1 MKQPLS
7 IAGLEITGPLNP
19 RYAEILSADACAFL
33 AGLFEKFG
41 PRRRELLAK
50 RVDRQREI
58 DAGRLPLFLP
68 ETVEIRSGDWR
79 VPPPPAD
86 LVDRRTE
93 ITGPV
98 ERKMA
103 INALNS
109 GAQCWMA
116 DFEDANSPTWENC
129 LEGQINMRDAARR
142 TLSFTS
148 PEGKAYALKEKIA
161 TIIAR
166 PRGWH
171 MEEKHVLHAGKR
183 VSASLFDWGLYFF
196 HNAEALIA
204 RGSGPYFYL
213 PKLESHLEARLWND
227 VFVHAQA
234 ALGIPRGTVRAT
246 VLIET
251 ILGCFEAEEILY
263 ELREHASG
271 LNCGRWDYMFSFV
284 KKFRN
289 RPEYVF
295 PDRTLITMTVP
306 FLRAYCF
313 HVIQVCHRRGAYAM
327 GGMAAQ
333 IPIRNDPAANAE
345 ALAKVRADKER
356 EASDG
361 FDGTWVAHPGL
372 VQSALDAFAKHMKG
386 SNQLDRLRTDVVV
399 TAADLL
405 APLHGPV
412 TENGVR
418 WNIHVGI
425 RYLEAWLGGSGAEP
439 IHNLME
445 DLATSEISRSQLWQW
460 LRFSAKLDDGR
471 PITFELYQKLLAEE
485 LAKIRV
491 EYGATVYDGGRF
503 KEATELF
510 MRMVRSEQFDEFLS
524 LPAYELLP

>member
-1 MKQPLS
+1 MNS
-7 IAGLEITGPLNP
+7 TVIAGLEITGPMNP
-19 RYAEILSADACAFL
+19 RYAEILSPEACRFI
-33 AGLFEKFG
+33 AGLFREFG
-41 PRRRELLAK
+41 PRREQLLAK
-50 RVDRQREI
+50 RVERQREI
-58 DAGRLPLFLP
+58 DAGQLPHFLP
-68 ETVEIRSGDWR
+68 ETAHIRGGNWR
-79 VPPPPAD
+79 VPPPPPD
-86 LVDRRTE
+86 LLDRRTE

-116 DFEDANSPTWENC
+116 DFEDANSPTWGNVI
-129 LEGQINMRDAARR
+129 EGQLNMRDAVNR
-142 TLSFTS
+142 TIAFTS
-148 PEGKAYALKEKIA
+148 PEGKAYALKEKTA

-171 MEEKHVLHAGKR
+171 MEEKHVLLDGRR

-196 HNAEALIA
+196 HNAKNLLA

-213 PKLESHLEARLWND
+213 PKMESHLEARLWND
-227 VFVHAQA
+227 VFIHAQA
-234 ALGIPRGTVRAT
+234 ALGIPRGSVRAT

-251 ILGCFEAEEILY
+251 ILGAFESEEILY

-271 LNCGRWDYMFSFV
+271 LNCGRWHYIFSVV
-284 KKFRN
+284 KKLRN
-289 RPEYVF
+289 RPEYLF

-306 FLRAYCF
+306 FLRSYCF
-313 HVIQVCHRRGAYAM
+313 HVIQVCHKHGAYAM

-333 IPIRNDPAANAE
+333 IPIRNDPAANAAAME
-345 ALAKVRADKER
+345 KVRIDKER
-356 EASDG
+356 EAADG
-361 FDGTWVAHPGL
+361 HDGTWVAHPGL
-372 VQSALDAFAKHMKG
+372 VQTALDAFAKHMKG
-386 SNQLDRLRTDVVV
+386 PNQLERLREDVKV
-399 TAADLL
+399 TGADLL
-405 APLHGPV
+405 APFHGPI
-412 TENGVR
+412 TEHGVR

-460 LRFSAKLDDGR
+460 LHFSAKLDDGR
-471 PITFELYQKLLAEE
+471 PITIGLYEKLLAEE
-485 LAKIRV
+485 LAKIRA
-491 EYGATVYDGGRF
+491 EYGPAVYDGGHF

-510 MRMVRSEQFDEFLS
+510 MRMVKSEQFDEFLS